1 MSPTFEPLFLAV
13 DDTPLAARLLVHHRP
28 AARPRGLVVYVHPFA
43 EEMNKSRRM
52 AALQA
57 RALAAEGFAVVQ
69 IDLLGCGDS
78 AGDFGDARWTRWV
91 DDVVAA
97 ATWLQQHA
105 QPAGGVDT
113 DVDADAPPL
122 WLWGLRA
129 GCLLAAEAG
138 ARLAARGQAC
148 HFLFWQPA
156 PVGKLLLQQFLRLKA
171 AGELLAGQAK
181 AAMEQLRAELAAGR
195 PVEVAGYLLDPALCA
210 GLDAAQLQPPQAMPR
225 GHLIWLEV
233 STMSPASLAPAGA
246 AARAAWASAGWQLHA
261 QAVQGP
267 PFWQTAEIEDAPALI
282 EAGAAALCVGA
293 AAAHD
298 PAPEATLA

>member
-97 ATWLQQHA
+97 ATWLQQQHA
-105 QPAGGVDT
+105 QPAGDANA
-113 DVDADAPPL
+113 DADAPPL

-225 GHLIWLEV
+225 RPSDMARSLDDVPGQPRPRGRCRARSLGQRRLA
-233 STMSPASLAPAGA
+233 TACPGRPRPALLADRRDRGR
-246 AARAAWASAGWQLHA
+246 ARADRGRRRRPVRRRRSRA
-261 QAVQGP
+261 
-267 PFWQTAEIEDAPALI
+267 
-282 EAGAAALCVGA
+282 
-293 AAAHD
+293 
-298 PAPEATLA
+298 